1 MISENELYKFIG
13 LAVVLLFVVS
23 VGIKCLEPKLKF

>member
-13 LAVVLLFVVS
+13 LAVVLLFVISMGV
-23 VGIKCLEPKLKF
+23 KMFNYRQK